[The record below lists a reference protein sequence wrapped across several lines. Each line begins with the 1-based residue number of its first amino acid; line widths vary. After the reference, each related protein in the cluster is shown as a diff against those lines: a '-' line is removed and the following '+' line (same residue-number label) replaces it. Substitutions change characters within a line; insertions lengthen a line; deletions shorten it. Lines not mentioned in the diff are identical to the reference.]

1 MLYGHLMGGV
11 PVATGEGL
19 PIVETEPPSCPDGFR
34 LEQSWRESSDA
45 ITQTWSVVPA
55 EGTPEEAAVAL
66 ARMMAVSLTDDEALR
81 VPALYDEWSGAGVS
95 YREGTRLLRLGTLYR
110 VLQDHVS
117 QEGWAPEDSPSLF
130 ARVLAGQSGE
140 VGEWERP
147 GSENGYAYGSR
158 VTHNGHLWESDF
170 DPDGTLGGNVWE
182 PGTVGSH
189 WVDLGEWPASGGEE

>member
-1 MLYGHLMGGV
+1 MLHGHLMGGV

-19 PIVETEPPSCPDGFR
+19 PIVETEPPECPEGYE
-34 LEQSWRESSDA
+34 LEQSWEEA
-45 ITQTWSVVPA
+45 GGQIVQVWSVVPSA
-55 EGTPEEAAVAL
+55 GTPEAAALEL
-66 ARMMAVSLTDDEALR
+66 ARVLAASLGDDEALR
-81 VPALYDEWSGAGVS
+81 VAAIYPEWSGEGVS
-95 YREGTRLLRLGTLYR
+95 YRKGQRLLRTGTLYR

-117 QEGWAPEDSPSLF
+117 QEGWAPEAAPSLF

-147 GSENGYAYGSR
+147 GSTNGYAHGSR

-189 WVDLGEWPASGGEE
+189 WVDLGPWPQGE

>member
-1 MLYGHLMGGV
+1 MLHGHLMGGV

-19 PIVETEPPSCPDGFR
+19 PIVETEPPECPEGYELD
-34 LEQSWRESSDA
+34 QSWEETGGQIVQVWA
-45 ITQTWSVVPA
+45 VVPS
-55 EGTPEEAAVAL
+55 EGTPEAAALRL
-66 ARMMAVSLTDDEALR
+66 ARVMAESLSDDEALG
-81 VPALYDEWSGAGVS
+81 VAALYDEWSGAGVS
-95 YREGTRLLRLGTLYR
+95 YAEGRRLLRRGVLYR

-117 QEGWAPEDSPSLF
+117 QEGWPPESTPSLF

-147 GSENGYAYGSR
+147 GATNGYAHGAR

-189 WVDLGEWPASGGEE
+189 WVDLGPWPQGE